1 MNIDVKCGSNYTS
14 NHTKMMV
21 GQSLKL
27 ILKVFVNLKFQIH
40 TVVTKGHCFK
50 IEQNTMGNKYTH
62 FWVYEVKGRLLQ
74 CKYTYKRTIWWTL
87 MWSVVPIDNIVLEIK
102 SENMKFLIENIN
114 VSQWFIPQD
123 RYHMLS
129 KSFQDIWI
137 HHFFLCVCLLYLWP
151 FCKP

>member
-1 MNIDVKCGSNYTS
+1 MYAQLSQKILLVYTS

-62 FWVYEVKGRLLQ
+62 FCLKLWLTERSQIQQANTQEEMVN
-74 CKYTYKRTIWWTL
+74 
-87 MWSVVPIDNIVLEIK
+87 SNVLEG
-102 SENMKFLIENIN
+102 FA
-114 VSQWFIPQD
+114 
-123 RYHMLS
+123 
-129 KSFQDIWI
+129 
-137 HHFFLCVCLLYLWP
+137 
-151 FCKP
+151 